1 MKLVVDTNVVV
12 SGLLWLG
19 NPGRV
24 LEAAAAG
31 VLTIYTSV
39 ALIDELA
46 DTLGKPKLAPRVLA
60 SGFTLDE
67 LLQRYLDVAIAV
79 VAPPID
85 PVVLA
90 DPDDDHVLACA
101 LAAQAASSFPATR
114 TCSISG
120 RSGAF
125 PSSAPQKRSRASGE
139 ADAFRARWRWRFGAA
154 GEATM

>member
-1 MKLVVDTNVVV
+1 MKLVVDTNVVI

-31 VLTIYTSV
+31 VLTIYTSI

-46 DTLGKPKLAPRVLA
+46 DTLGKRKLAARVLS
-60 SGFTLDE
+60 SGLTLEE

-79 VAPPID
+79 EAPAID
-85 PVVLA
+85 PVVLV

-101 LAAQAASSFPATR
+101 LAAQADL
-114 TCSISG
+114 IVSG
-120 RSGAF
+120 DSDLLDLGVFRGI
-125 PSSAPQKRSRASGE
+125 PIVSAVE
-139 ADAFRARWRWRFGAA
+139 ALERVGQR
-154 GEATM
+154 

>member
-1 MKLVVDTNVVV
+1 MKLVVDTNVVI

-24 LEAAAAG
+24 LEAAATG
-31 VLTIYTSV
+31 VLTLYTSI

-46 DTLGKPKLAPRVLA
+46 DTLGKAKLAPRVLA
-60 SGFTLDE
+60 SGLTLEE

-79 VAPPID
+79 EAPAVG

-101 LAAQAASSFPATR
+101 LAAQADL
-114 TCSISG
+114 IVSG
-120 RSGAF
+120 DSDLLDLKSYRGI
-125 PSSAPQKRSRASGE
+125 PVVSAVE
-139 ADAFRARWRWRFGAA
+139 ALDRIGRR
-154 GEATM
+154 